1 MNAETPPGD
10 APVPV
15 LTVVIPAYNEEDA
28 LGPEVDHIASVLS
41 EAGITHEIIVVDDG
55 STDGTAEAA
64 RTKSCTLIRLPRN
77 HGYGAALKK
86 GIAAARSEL
95 VAITDADGTYPAE
108 ALPEMVPLAGE
119 YDLVVGARTGGNVH
133 IPMVRRP
140 AKWFLRKLASWLSG
154 FKIPDLNS
162 GLRVIRRSLVR
173 RYAHILPQ
181 GFSFT
186 TTISLALLCNGFSVK
201 YLPIDY
207 RRRIGDSKIRAG
219 HAWDFLLLILRVMVL
234 FNPLKVFLPMGAL
247 AFLVGLAK
255 FVYDVTKQDLSES
268 AVMCLLTAIL
278 LWAIGLLADQN
289 ARLGLDRE
297 AWPQ

>member
-1 MNAETPPGD
+1 MNAA
-10 APVPV
+10 APSSEAPIPQ
-15 LTVVIPAYNEEDA
+15 LTVVIPAYNEENA
-28 LGPEVDHIASVLS
+28 LGPEIDRLCSVLA

-55 STDGTAEAA
+55 STDGTADVA
-64 RTKSCTLIRLPRN
+64 RSKNCRLIRLPRN

-86 GIAAARSEL
+86 GFAAARSEL

-108 ALPEMVPLAGE
+108 ALPEMVRAAEE
-119 YDLVVGARTGGNVH
+119 YDMVVGARTGDSVH
-133 IPMVRRP
+133 IPLVRRP

-219 HAWDFLLLILRVMVL
+219 HAWDFLLLILRVIVL

-247 AFLVGLAK
+247 AALVGLGK
-255 FVYDVTKQDLSES
+255 FAYDVTKENLSES
-268 AVMCLLTAIL
+268 AVMCLLTALL

-297 AWPQ
+297 TWPR